1 MAHHSDDHGPCGEC
15 TTGLISN
22 ELLRHAPFTA
32 FGAVTGLFIVL
43 FAVHLPS
50 TAAESLFYTLHPMHV
65 VLSALVTAGMYRL
78 HKGKG
83 LALVAIGYIGSVGIA
98 TISDSLVPYAG
109 EILLQLPNPGLHIGF
124 IERWWLVNPL
134 AFLGIAIA
142 YWRPTTRFPHAG
154 HVLLSTWA
162 SAFHIIMALNT
173 PVSAMTLFLIGFFLF
188 LSVWF
193 PCCLSD
199 IVFPLLFVGNRTAS
213 PTFKF
218 RDRR

>member
-1 MAHHSDDHGPCGEC
+1 MRCGCDACRKGTDE
-15 TTGLISN
+15 TPKPITQ

-32 FGAVTGLFIVL
+32 FGAITGIVIML
-43 FAVHLPS
+43 WAVRVPQ
-50 TAAESLFYTLHPMHV
+50 TAAEQIFYTFHPIHV

-83 LALVAIGYIGSVGIA
+83 ISVVLIGYVGSVGIA

-124 IERWWLVNPL
+124 IEKWWLVNPL

-142 YWRPTTRFPHAG
+142 YWIPTTKFPHAG

-162 SAFHIIMALNT
+162 STFHIVMALGT
-173 PVSAMTLFLIGFFLF
+173 TISGFTLALIGLFLF
-188 LSVWF
+188 LSVWL

-199 IVFPLLFVGNRTAS
+199 IIFPLLFVKTTNGDANNT
-213 PTFKF
+213 
-218 RDRR
+218 

>member
-1 MAHHSDDHGPCGEC
+1 MAHHSEEPAR
-15 TTGLISN
+15 LIRH

-32 FGAVTGLFIVL
+32 FGAVTGLLIVL
-43 FAVHLPS
+43 FAVHFTPP
-50 TAAESLFYTLHPMHV
+50 AAERLFYIFHPIHV

-83 LALVAIGYIGSVGIA
+83 LALVAIGYIGSIGIA

-109 EILLQLPNPGLHIGF
+109 ELLLQLPNPGLHIGF

-142 YWRPTTRFPHAG
+142 YWLPTTRFPHAG

-162 SAFHIIMALNT
+162 STFHIVMALT
-173 PVSAMTLFLIGFFLF
+173 MPVSALTLVLIGFFLF

-199 IVFPLLFVGNRTAS
+199 IVFPLLFVGK
-213 PTFKF
+213 P
-218 RDRR
+218 RRKPNL

>member
-1 MAHHSDDHGPCGEC
+1 MMAHQSEESRPRREDRSS
-15 TTGLISN
+15 LIRN

-32 FGAVTGLFIVL
+32 FGAVTGLLVVV
-43 FAVHLPS
+43 FAVRLPPG
-50 TAAESLFYTLHPMHV
+50 AAESLFYTLHPIHV

-78 HKGKG
+78 HKGRG
-83 LALVAIGYIGSVGIA
+83 LALVVIGYIGSIGIA

-109 EILLQLPNPGLHIGF
+109 ELLLHLPNPGLHIGF

-162 SAFHIIMALNT
+162 SAFHIIMALSM
-173 PVSAMTLFLIGFFLF
+173 PVSTMTLVLIGFFLF

-199 IVFPLLFVGNRTAS
+199 IVFPLLFVGDRT
-213 PTFKF
+213 
-218 RDRR
+218 